1 MITDEMLATA
11 AKELCLVI
19 GATFPDPSKNVHHFS
34 LRFKRKMNQLVKKT
48 NHPVRYLWTQRVASF
63 ILVLFVGFMIIF
75 TISPTVRA
83 SVIGWIREHYES
95 YIEYFFNDHLT
106 AIPESKE
113 EYNICSLPDGFIVNQ
128 CVDLE
133 AFHWVVY
140 TNEKGNRINFYYS
153 KDPEAGNIMVKEE
166 DSTIIETR
174 VHNYE
179 ADIYLPADSNNAI
192 SIIWYN
198 TDINTMFY
206 ISAVCD
212 VDTIVQMAESIE

>member
-1 MITDEMLATA
+1 
-11 AKELCLVI
+11 
-19 GATFPDPSKNVHHFS
+19 
-34 LRFKRKMNQLVKKT
+34 
-48 NHPVRYLWTQRVASF
+48 
-63 ILVLFVGFMIIF
+63 
-75 TISPTVRA
+75 
-83 SVIGWIREHYES
+83 
-95 YIEYFFNDHLT
+95 
-106 AIPESKE
+106 
-113 EYNICSLPDGFIVNQ
+113 
-128 CVDLE
+128 
-133 AFHWVVY
+133 
-140 TNEKGNRINFYYS
+140 
-153 KDPEAGNIMVKEE
+153 MVKEE